1 MSRIMGY
8 TELKRMM
15 EQKLPQKRFLHS
27 LGVAETA
34 KMLAER
40 FSLDSE
46 AALICGI
53 YHDSYRYIS
62 AEEALKEVRMYSI
75 SIFKEEEE
83 NENLLHAPIAAYH
96 MREDVGPV
104 PSSYIKAVRYHTL
117 GSKDMGALG
126 AVIYIADYTEPG
138 RKHLDDEERVR
149 IYSEPTLEGMVR
161 YIIEK
166 QNVYFK
172 AKGIANAAVTDELY
186 DFLLKGGRF
195 EK

>member
-40 FSLDSE
+40 FSLDPE

-104 PSSYIKAVRYHTL
+104 PLSYIKAVRYHTL

-138 RKHLDDEERVR
+138 RKHLDDEERKR
-149 IYSEPTLEGMVR
+149 IYSHESLEEMVG

-166 QNVYFK
+166 QNEYFRK
-172 AKGIANAAVTDELY
+172 EGIRNASITDELY
-186 DFLLKGGRF
+186 SFLARGGRF
-195 EK
+195 ED